1 MILIAHRGNITGP
14 IPSLE
19 NEPSYLS
26 DAINEGFDV
35 EIDLWFI
42 NNQLYLGHDNPQYKI
57 EYSWL
62 KDRSTR
68 LWIHC
73 KHLESM
79 CYLRKT
85 DTDNKLNYFGHDN
98 DDYVLTSQNFL
109 FCKPTKKLDEHCI
122 LVMPEFYNYEV
133 SDENCHGILTDYPKG
148 YINEN

>member
-1 MILIAHRGNITGP
+1 MILIAHRGNVAGS

-19 NEPSYLS
+19 NEPSYIS

-35 EIDLWFI
+35 EIDLWFV

-57 EYSWL
+57 GYSWL
-62 KDRSTR
+62 EDRSSN

-73 KHLESM
+73 KNLKSM
-79 CYLRKT
+79 CYLRQT

-109 FCKPTKKLDEHCI
+109 FCKPTKKLDEYCI

-133 SDENCHGILTDYPKG
+133 SDENCHGILTDYPRR
-148 YINEN
+148 YIND